1 MLMGLIDFDTHI
13 YLDIMLLVQG
23 VKSKANIRG

>member
-23 VKSKANIRG
+23 VLNLRRI